1 MNPETTSARNCR
13 KVEAIAMTGGF
24 TTADRNDQGRLAAS
38 GHACIDLPAG
48 SVDFHHA
55 AAVEC
60 SAERNHCEAGV
71 GRQLGDQVEVTPAQQ
86 HQQRLTAA
94 SRKANAANA

>member
-1 MNPETTSARNCR
+1 
-13 KVEAIAMTGGF
+13 MTGGF

-38 GHACIDLPAG
+38 GNACIDLSVG

-60 SAERNHCEAGV
+60 SAKRNHGETGM
-71 GRQLGDQVEVTPAQQ
+71 GRQLGDQVEVTQAQSAPAK
-86 HQQRLTAA
+86 TY
-94 SRKANAANA
+94 SRKPKGECGKRIGRKTD

>member
-1 MNPETTSARNCR
+1 
-13 KVEAIAMTGGF
+13 MTGGF

-38 GHACIDLPAG
+38 GNTWIDLPTG

-60 SAERNHCEAGV
+60 STKRNHGETGM
-71 GRQLGDQVEVTPAQQ
+71 GRQLGNQDEVTPATSAMPM
-86 HQQRLTAA
+86 RTAV
-94 SRKANAANA
+94 SRG